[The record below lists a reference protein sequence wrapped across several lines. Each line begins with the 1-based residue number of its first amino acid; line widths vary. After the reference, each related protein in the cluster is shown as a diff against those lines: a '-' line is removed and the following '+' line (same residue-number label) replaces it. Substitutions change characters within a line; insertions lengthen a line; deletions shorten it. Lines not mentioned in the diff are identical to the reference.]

1 MLHILWVI
9 IRFILILLGII
20 LGLLLLAVLLLLFCP
35 VRYRGAVS
43 LEEEDWKEAELIAG
57 VSWLFHAVSVRVKKH
72 GSETGISF
80 RLLGIPLDKL
90 IFRKRKKKNKED
102 ITEKADKKEA
112 PETSENFEICEAP
125 HTETLPEVKG
135 QAALPS
141 DEERR
146 QIPKKPASDEK
157 DWKISKIPASDT
169 RDRQIPKIPASDEK
183 DRKTPEKTS
192 SDEEGWQT
200 PKKSVSEVN
209 KKDREKRSGLFSR
222 IQGKLKE
229 IPVKLRNISLTF
241 KRIRGKIGWYKE
253 LWEHPRTQAA
263 FALVKQHA
271 VFLLKHMLPTKIQ
284 GEVTFGFEDPAITG
298 SILGILG
305 MTIPF
310 HKNCVEVTPVFDGGN
325 LLRGNIRLKGRIYGV
340 VLARA
345 ALVIYFN
352 KNVKYVMKHWKH
364 KEG

>member
-43 LEEEDWKEAELIAG
+43 LEEEDWKEAELMAG

-112 PETSENFEICEAP
+112 PETSENFEISEES
-125 HTETLPEVKG
+125 HTETLPEVKEP
-135 QAALPS
+135 AALSS
-141 DEERR
+141 DEETR
-146 QIPKKPASDEK
+146 QIPKK
-157 DWKISKIPASDT
+157 
-169 RDRQIPKIPASDEK
+169 
-183 DRKTPEKTS
+183 
-192 SDEEGWQT
+192 
-200 PKKSVSEVN
+200 SVPEVN
-209 KKDREKRSGLFSR
+209 KNDREKRSGLFSR

-253 LWEHPRTQAA
+253 LWEHPRTQSA

-310 HKNCVEVTPVFDGGN
+310 HKNCVEVTPVFESGN

-352 KNVKYVMKHWKH
+352 KNVKYVMKRWKH